1 MPFRIRL
8 NLHVLRK
15 TYITNPFFW
24 LPSLC
29 ARAQWRSRNTGFV
42 FQCCVRRLSF
52 LNAVFLSN
60 SANSYGFCVNTS
72 GKSDESRF
80 TVDIVE
86 SERIFFI

>member
-1 MPFRIRL
+1 ML
-8 NLHVLRK
+8 V
-15 TYITNPFFW
+15 
-24 LPSLC
+24 
-29 ARAQWRSRNTGFV
+29 RNGAAGFV